1 MKLKTGDIYS
11 KEFSISNE
19 DIRIFSEITG
29 DKNPI
34 HLNVNYAKK
43 SGFMGPI
50 AHGLLTSS
58 IFSRI
63 LGNEFPGQGTIYLK
77 QELNFCS
84 VVYPD
89 EKLIAEIVVLESNDK
104 GKYRLKTMIS
114 SKNKKENIKITG
126 EAIILY
132 NRKD

>member
-63 LGNEFPGQGTIYLK
+63 LSFLISSF
-77 QELNFCS
+77 LNFS
-84 VVYPD
+84 
-89 EKLIAEIVVLESNDK
+89 I
-104 GKYRLKTMIS
+104 
-114 SKNKKENIKITG
+114 
-126 EAIILY
+126 
-132 NRKD
+132 

>member
-1 MKLKTGDIYS
+1 MKLKVGDMYN

-19 DIRIFSEITG
+19 DIRVFSEITG
-29 DKNPI
+29 DNNPI
-34 HLNVNYAKK
+34 HLDENYAKK

-50 AHGLLTSS
+50 VHGLLTGS

-89 EKLIAEIVVLESNDK
+89 EKLIAEIEVLESNGK
-104 GKYRLKTMIS
+104 GKYRLKTIIKS
-114 SKNKKENIKITG
+114 NNKKENIKING

-132 NRKD
+132 NRII